1 MTDLTRSRII
11 QDSVTAGENRSAVV
25 TGSMRL
31 VQRVASSMA
40 AKLSLVAI
48 IFVACPI
55 IIYYQFRHADAEKN
69 DLLLREVR
77 EQGRL
82 VAVGLEPLLAKF
94 DAGTVTALRRPM
106 ERFSEDNLNIKM
118 FFRPANLPGA
128 SGAFFYV
135 ASAPT
140 SPPEYLA
147 KERQELLDRGILD
160 LLTGSCSGDHP
171 LAVRYTNP
179 AGKEEILSSLTPI
192 NTPAGCWAV
201 LTSHTTAEFVGSSL
215 GRSYWQTPEIQLALA
230 VYLLMAAL
238 VLAIFLGIGQSLR
251 RFARLAHTI
260 RTVPQ
265 HGASFAAQNR
275 VPELAAVAEEFD
287 RLVGTLRESAD
298 ELRDAAEENAH
309 AFKTPIAVIS
319 QSLEPLR
326 RAVPETDV
334 RARRSLQLI
343 ERSIDRLD
351 SLVGAARHMD
361 ELLASLIDAP
371 KERINLSD
379 LLKRMLEGYRER
391 MAEQGLTLR
400 IDLANGLFVR
410 AGEEILEVV
419 FENLIENAASF
430 SPKGGAI
437 SVTLGRSLNEA
448 RVLVEDEG
456 PGVDPRNLE
465 RIFDRYF
472 SHRPETATATENNGN
487 SHFGIGLWIVRR
499 NVTAL
504 GGTIKA
510 TNRSSRGLMMA
521 VTLPLVP

>member
-1 MTDLTRSRII
+1 
-11 QDSVTAGENRSAVV
+11 
-25 TGSMRL
+25 
-31 VQRVASSMA
+31 MA

-55 IIYYQFRHADAEKN
+55 IIYYQFRHADTEKN
-69 DLLLREVR
+69 ELLLRGVR

-82 VAVGLEPLLAKF
+82 VAIGLEPLLTKF
-94 DAGTVTALRRPM
+94 DAGTATALRRPM
-106 ERFSEDNLNIKM
+106 ERLSEDNLNIKV
-118 FFRPANLPGA
+118 FLRPANLPGA

-135 ASAPT
+135 ASAPI

-160 LLTGSCSGDHP
+160 LLTGTCAGDHP

-192 NTPAGCWAV
+192 NTSAGCWAV
-201 LTSHTTAEFVGSSL
+201 LTSHTSAEFVGSSL

-230 VYLLMAAL
+230 VYILMAAL
-238 VLAIFLGIGQSLR
+238 VLAIFVGIGQSLR
-251 RFARLAHTI
+251 RFAHLAHTI
-260 RTVPQ
+260 RIEPR
-265 HGASFAAQNR
+265 HGASFTAQNR
-275 VPELAAVAEEFD
+275 VPELSAVAAEFD
-287 RLVGTLRESAD
+287 RLVGTLRESAE

-334 RARRSLQLI
+334 RGRRSLQLI
-343 ERSIDRLD
+343 ERSVERLD

-361 ELLASLIDAP
+361 ELLASLIDVP

-400 IDLANGLFVR
+400 IDLATGLFVR

-430 SPKGGAI
+430 SPKGGSI
-437 SVTLGRSLNEA
+437 SITLARSVSEA

-472 SHRPETATATENNGN
+472 SHRPDMALESNGN

-504 GGTIKA
+504 GGSIKA
-510 TNRSSRGLMMA
+510 LNRTSRGLMMA

>member
-1 MTDLTRSRII
+1 MRFAQRI
-11 QDSVTAGENRSAVV
+11 AA
-25 TGSMRL
+25 
-31 VQRVASSMA
+31 SMA
-40 AKLSLVAI
+40 AKLALVAI
-48 IFVACPI
+48 IFVACPF
-55 IIYYQFRHADAEKN
+55 IIYFQFRHADMEKT
-69 DLLLREVR
+69 DLLLRGVR

-82 VAVGLEPLLAKF
+82 VARSLEPLFTRF
-94 DAGTVTALRRPM
+94 DANTAAALRPPL
-106 ERFSEDNLNIKM
+106 ERLSEGSLNIKV
-118 FFRPANLPGA
+118 FFRPASLPGP

-135 ASAPT
+135 ASAPS

-147 KERQELLDRGILD
+147 KERQELLDTGILN
-160 LLTGSCSGDHP
+160 LLAGSCAGDHP

-179 AGKEEILSSLTPI
+179 AGKEEILSSLTPV
-192 NTPAGCWAV
+192 NTTAGCWAV
-201 LTSHTTAEFVGSSL
+201 LTSHTSPEFVGSSL

-238 VLAIFLGIGQSLR
+238 VLIIFIGIGQNLR

-260 RTVPQ
+260 RTEPY
-265 HGASFAAQNR
+265 HGASFADQNCM
-275 VPELAAVAEEFD
+275 PELSAVAAEFD
-287 RLVGTLRESAD
+287 RLVGTLRESAG

-309 AFKTPIAVIS
+309 AFKTPIAVIA

-326 RAVPETDV
+326 RAVPEIDTKGR
-334 RARRSLQLI
+334 RALQLI

-361 ELLASLIDAP
+361 ELLASLIDVP

-379 LLKRMLEGYRER
+379 LLKRMIEGYRER
-391 MAEQGLTLR
+391 MVEQGLNLR
-400 IDLANGLFVR
+400 VDLASGLVVR

-430 SPKGGAI
+430 SPKDGTI
-437 SVTLGRSLNEA
+437 SVTLVRSGHEA

-472 SHRPETATATENNGN
+472 SHRPGAAADSNGN

-504 GGTIKA
+504 GGSVRA
-510 TNRSSRGLMMA
+510 ANRTSRGL
-521 VTLPLVP
+521 VLSVVLPIVP

>member
-1 MTDLTRSRII
+1 MTDLTRSRITLG
-11 QDSVTAGENRSAVV
+11 SVTAGASHSAVK
-25 TGSMRL
+25 GSVKLIR
-31 VQRVASSMA
+31 RVAASMA
-40 AKLSLVAI
+40 AKLILVAV

-55 IIYYQFRHADAEKN
+55 IIYFQFRQADTERN
-69 DLLLREVR
+69 ELLLRGVR

-82 VAVGLEPLLAKF
+82 VAVALQPLLTKF
-94 DAGTVTALRRPM
+94 DAGTAASLREPM
-106 ERFSEDNLNIKM
+106 ERLSGGDLNIKV

-135 ASAPT
+135 AS
-140 SPPEYLA
+140 SPASPADYLA

-160 LLTGSCSGDHP
+160 LLSGSCGGDHP

-179 AGKEEILSSLTPI
+179 AGKEEILSSLMPI
-192 NTPAGCWAV
+192 NTAAGCWAIM
-201 LTSHTTAEFVGSSL
+201 TSHTTPDFVGSSL

-238 VLAIFLGIGQSLR
+238 VLVIFVGIGQSLR

-260 RTVPQ
+260 RTEPH
-265 HGASFAAQNR
+265 HGTSFADQNR
-275 VPELAAVAEEFD
+275 LPELAAVAEEFD
-287 RLVGTLRESAD
+287 RLVGTLRESAE

-309 AFKTPIAVIS
+309 AFKTPIAVIA

-326 RAVPETDV
+326 RLIPEADV
-334 RARRSLQLI
+334 KGQRALQLI
-343 ERSIDRLD
+343 ERSVDRLD

-371 KERINLSD
+371 KERVNLSD

-391 MAEQGLTLR
+391 MAEHGLNMR
-400 IDLANGLFVR
+400 IDLASGLFVR
-410 AGEEILEVV
+410 GSEENLEVV

-430 SPKGGAI
+430 SAKGGTIA
-437 SVTLGRSLNEA
+437 VTLGRSSNEA
-448 RVLVEDEG
+448 RILIEDEG

-472 SHRPETATATENNGN
+472 SHRPSTAPENNGN

-499 NVTAL
+499 NITAL
-504 GGTIKA
+504 GGSVRA
-510 TNRSSRGLMMA
+510 TNRASRGLA
-521 VTLPLVP
+521 VTVALPLVP